1 MKKIFLAAVMVFTAF
16 CASAQINVLKNGMTL
31 FGYTPSTL
39 GLTLTKSPSSITDSV
54 STSLNPYVFNSSTFS
69 DDSIASAIF
78 YGRDLKN
85 KAYINFGPDKHVYLG
100 AIPFGSRSSDWMLR
114 MYGEDGM
121 RAQSQTGDIF
131 ICKYISS
138 KKAMSNFVFT
148 PDVQA
153 PSFITS
159 SDARLKSNIESLDNT
174 SSLLAKLNPVSYTL
188 TSQSVSAMKAKSA
201 ASVDSEDEVAN
212 TAVPDDRVRYGF
224 LAQELREIF
233 PNLVVE
239 DEDGTL
245 GIDYIGLIP
254 VMVDAIKELQETVS
268 NQQEEIATL
277 SNTNTS
283 NKVKSAGT
291 NEIGIDS
298 VNAYLAQNKP
308 NPFKESTVIRFAL
321 PETVGEAYICIYDL
335 QGKQLIRKAIADRGE
350 ASLTIEGSSLEP
362 GMYIYAL
369 IADGAEI
376 ANKRMIITD

>member
-39 GLTLTKSPSSITDSV
+39 GLTLTKSSSSITDSV
-54 STSLNPYVFNSSTFS
+54 STSLNHYVFNYSTFS

-268 NQQEEIATL
+268 QILAT
-277 SNTNTS
+277 
-283 NKVKSAGT
+283 
-291 NEIGIDS
+291 
-298 VNAYLAQNKP
+298 
-308 NPFKESTVIRFAL
+308 R
-321 PETVGEAYICIYDL
+321 
-335 QGKQLIRKAIADRGE
+335 
-350 ASLTIEGSSLEP
+350 
-362 GMYIYAL
+362 
-369 IADGAEI
+369 
-376 ANKRMIITD
+376 